1 MIIEC
6 PACSKKFN
14 IDEKLIPDE
23 GRLLKCGNCDHTWF
37 FKKEENIKLETETT
51 KINEIE
57 EAYVFGVPDKSY
69 GEIVGCWVKL
79 KENQKISPE
88 DIQNKCKNQIATYK
102 IPSFVRLVNN
112 FPVTA
117 SGKIQKFKMS
127 EKELALKL

>member
-1 MIIEC
+1 MYTGDLVLMRDNGYLEIVGRIKDTIIR
-6 PACSKKFN
+6 
-14 IDEKLIPDE
+14 
-23 GRLLKCGNCDHTWF
+23 GG
-37 FKKEENIKLETETT
+37 ENIYPREVEEFLI